1 MRRFRFLFL
10 AVSAACVLCT
20 AASAQDAHYWNLHYG
35 TRSTL
40 LGGAVIGSVED
51 LSATFYNPGAL
62 GLSREGGLILSANV
76 YDVNFL
82 ALKGTGEYDR
92 TASSF
97 AFTPAPSLV
106 AGRLSRD
113 STDVNRLSYSLIT
126 RQRSNYTLRSRNVEN
141 PESLPGFT
149 GPVEFS
155 NETIAEQSLSDIWA
169 GVTWSR
175 ALSPAIGVGVTVYGT
190 FRTQSRRVSNGVV
203 GLDSIMLRS
212 YGVITDFDYYHV
224 GLALKAGISLDYGD
238 WSAGATVTT
247 PRLGLFGSGS
257 SSVEARSSGFDTDGN
272 GTPDDFLAADYQE
285 DLSSGYQSPFSVGAG
300 VAYRTGAW
308 RFDFS
313 AEWFSAVKQ
322 FTMLSPAPF
331 VGQSTGTT
339 YAYEV
344 WTSYEPVFNYGFGA
358 EYRSGPKNSWFL
370 SVIRDHS
377 AASTASTI
385 AMVNLDFT
393 HVTGGTMFTL
403 GAIRLTLGAGWMFGS
418 GQLPKTDEG
427 ISKELLESISR
438 TFPDLSLTSTRL
450 RLLFAF
456 SYDV

>member
-1 MRRFRFLFL
+1 MRRLRLLLL
-10 AVSAACVLCT
+10 AVSVACVLCT

-76 YDVNFL
+76 YDANFL
-82 ALKGTGEYDR
+82 TLKGTGEYDR
-92 TASSF
+92 SVSTF

-155 NETIAEQSLSDIWA
+155 NEAIIDQSLSDVWA

-175 ALSPAIGVGVTVYGT
+175 ALSPDIGVGVTMYGT
-190 FRTQSRRVSNGVV
+190 FRTQSRRLSQEVV
-203 GLDSIMLRS
+203 GVDSSMLRS

-257 SSVEARSSGFDTDGN
+257 SSVEARNGGFDTDGD
-272 GTPDDFLAADYQE
+272 GTPDDVLAADYQE

-313 AEWFSAVKQ
+313 AEWFSAVKR
-322 FTMLSPAPF
+322 FSILSPAAF
-331 VGQSTGTT
+331 VGQNPGRT
-339 YAYEV
+339 YEYEIS
-344 WTSYEPVFNYGFGA
+344 TSYESVINYGFGA
-358 EYRSGPKNSWFL
+358 EYKAGSRNSWFL

-377 AASTASTI
+377 AASSGSTF
-385 AMVNLDFT
+385 AQVNLDFT
-393 HVTGGTMFTL
+393 HVTGGTMFSL

-418 GQLPKTDEG
+418 GQLPKTDGG
-427 ISKELLESISR
+427 ISKELLEAISK
-438 TFPDLSLTSTRL
+438 TFPDLTLTSTRL

>member
-1 MRRFRFLFL
+1 MRKLRLHSL
-10 AVSAACVLCT
+10 AVAVTCLLFT

-76 YDVNFL
+76 YDANFL
-82 ALKGTGEYDR
+82 TLKGAGEFDR
-92 TASSF
+92 SISTF

-113 STDVNRLSYSLIT
+113 STEADRLSYSVIT
-126 RQRSNYTLRSRNVEN
+126 RQRSDFTLRSRNIE
-141 PESLPGFT
+141 PLASSRGFT
-149 GPVEFS
+149 GPVEVS
-155 NETIAEQSLSDIWA
+155 SEAILDQSLSDIWA

-175 ALSPAIGVGVTVYGT
+175 ALSPTIGVGLTAYGT
-190 FRTQSRRVSNGVV
+190 FRTQSRRLSQEITGV
-203 GLDSIMLRS
+203 DSSMLRS

-257 SSVEARSSGFDTDGN
+257 SSVEARNVGFDTDGD
-272 GTPDDFLAADYQE
+272 GAPDDILAADYQE
-285 DLSSGYQSPFSVGAG
+285 DLSAGYQSPFSVGAG

-313 AEWFSAVKQ
+313 AEWFAAVKR
-322 FTMLSPAPF
+322 FSMLSPAPF
-331 VGQSTGTT
+331 VGQNPEKT
-339 YAYEV
+339 YSYEV
-344 WTSYEPVFNYGFGA
+344 STSFEPVFNYGFGA
-358 EYRSGPKNSWFL
+358 EYKSGPRNTWFL

-377 AASTASTI
+377 AASTASTFNQ
-385 AMVNLDFT
+385 VNLDFT
-393 HVTGGTMFTL
+393 HVTGGTMFSL

-418 GQLPKTDEG
+418 GPLPKTGEG
-427 ISKELLESISR
+427 ISKELLESLSR
-438 TFPDLSLTSTRL
+438 SFPDLSLTSTRL
-450 RLLFAF
+450 RLLFSF